1 MTLILLFGLL
11 AAGANLLGGL
21 ILIKSGAHR
30 YGERFLKYLVAL
42 GAGFML
48 AAIFIE
54 ILPETV
60 DIWTQTFRGES
71 TSEAVA
77 GAMTLLLAG
86 YLSIQFFE
94 HTLAPHFHFGAETH
108 PESFMRPSAAYTA
121 VGGLWIHT
129 FFDGVSIASAFLVNF
144 KVGILVFIAILLH
157 KMPEGFTVA
166 SIMLASGR
174 STRKAL
180 IATAAIG
187 AATLAGVIGV
197 VLLETRMSDAVA
209 YALPFSAGVTL
220 YVAASDLIPEV
231 NHKEERNPTV
241 SIVVFGCAGMSA
253 MRALTR
259 GATAAIARRARESMR
274 ANGTTESV
282 RTSRTLTA
290 GTSPGTRSTTP
301 TARPFDL
308 ACTMGTP
315 GSSVRM
321 SECVCPLTITS
332 TARPTPRARST
343 ISPVTGRLLHR
354 RRRRR
359 RAQRRPRGARL
370 APEATARA
378 Q

>member
-1 MTLILLFGLL
+1 MDRVTPQRRARCCTLAHTQMTLILLFGLL

-60 DIWTQTFRGES
+60 GIWTR
-71 TSEAVA
+71 TSPDRSAREAVA

-94 HTLAPHFHFGAETH
+94 PTLAPHFHFGAETH

-144 KVGILVFIAILLH
+144 KVGMLVFIAILLH

-166 SIMLASGR
+166 SIMLATGR
-174 STRKAL
+174 STQKAL

-197 VLLETRMSDAVA
+197 ALLNTRMSNAVG

-241 SIVVFGCAGMSA
+241 SIVVFGGV
-253 MRALTR
+253 AL
-259 GATAAIARRARESMR
+259 
-274 ANGTTESV
+274 
-282 RTSRTLTA
+282 
-290 GTSPGTRSTTP
+290 
-301 TARPFDL
+301 FY
-308 ACTMGTP
+308 
-315 GSSVRM
+315 
-321 SECVCPLTITS
+321 
-332 TARPTPRARST
+332 
-343 ISPVTGRLLHR
+343 LLHR
-354 RRRRR
+354 LFE
-359 RAQRRPRGARL
+359 GWH
-370 APEATARA
+370 
-378 Q
+378 